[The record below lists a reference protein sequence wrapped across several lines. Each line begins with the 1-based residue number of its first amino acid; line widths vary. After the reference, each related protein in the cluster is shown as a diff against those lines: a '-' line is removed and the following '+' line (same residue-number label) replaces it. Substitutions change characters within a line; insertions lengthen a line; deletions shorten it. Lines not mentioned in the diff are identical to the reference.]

1 MAAALVKALDIPE
14 DKMFALF
21 RIGRARIDSSRSVPH
36 LIEEPGNRRVAARFV
51 LAKKNR
57 CQFFEFVHFLDLTAR
72 LQSLATSISGRRGSG
87 VFSRNFEV
95 GTCERQS
102 QNRRAGTP
110 NDGGLPTACLFLLT
124 ARSCGGA
131 LNDCVLP
138 SLIPSLA

>member
-72 LQSLATSISGRRGSG
+72 LQSLAPPLVADEVVASSHGTSRLARVSVSRRIDAPGRQTTA
-87 VFSRNFEV
+87 VF
-95 GTCERQS
+95 Q
-102 QNRRAGTP
+102 QRA
-110 NDGGLPTACLFLLT
+110 C
-124 ARSCGGA
+124 SC
-131 LNDCVLP
+131 
-138 SLIPSLA
+138 